1 MRYERAQL
9 PVSQKFALLQ
19 QRKLSAFEQRLASER
34 QVGVDDA
41 WTTVGEAWIRLINCE
56 PIEAKMMSTT
66 THSRNARPGP
76 QGSVTL
82 ARVVFES
89 LRLEH
94 MRRERLLYHRGT
106 GFRERSI
113 SGTLSARLDDKDFFA
128 RTPGAL
134 PEDAVKWP
142 EHKEAWADELPAG
155 IKIKSACTRYY
166 KDMFT
171 RAGVERVALNAQITR
186 TKLAFEDP
194 APRTRLSLK
203 PTDDPKRLKPKT
215 LAWYQH
221 RELEQVV
228 VVRALAATLPAEEA
242 KGHGVDAM
250 VWRAT
255 YHRATL
261 YGELAYALARLPKP
275 NYAETQ
281 WAQLW
286 AQKSREAIAPLAAR
300 ELAGDP
306 APMDPKDRAF
316 ALLVWAEGQL
326 ATKRY
331 STALKAFEA
340 ADALGVDGPNVYLGR
355 HLHLRTLFELQDWEA
370 VVGFAK
376 RLPPSSSRYFAP
388 MVYRVSYSMRKL
400 GNVDKFLATA
410 MAAFRDKPY
419 RADPFMRALYISTL
433 RVLTEYPF
441 ESRIIELL
449 EDMGSRSLT
458 YERVEEYATIALDQ
472 GRAENARAA
481 ARWLLAKHSNAQ
493 FHPRYHALL
502 SLAAFLQNKPEAFI
516 KHLDDITLRSPQ
528 LLQAIPARRRAAFFA
543 RADAQLAR
551 VFRQMLPV
559 MAEWGESTSAQALRQ
574 KWLNVIIERAQTFVR
589 EVPKSLARPSLIE
602 LYRIAS
608 AMLADDR
615 ARAYP
620 ERVGSQEPTPLVLG
634 TVRVESR
641 DLSPFEPDGELRARI
656 MRSLTLLPEDDQPLD
671 NWRPSWSALSWSA
684 QLKAKAAT
692 QQDAPKPPATS
703 PKEDL

>member
-1 MRYERAQL
+1 M
-9 PVSQKFALLQ
+9 SQKFELLQ

-41 WTTVGEAWIRLINCE
+41 WTTVGEAWLRLINCE
-56 PIEAKMMSTT
+56 PIEPGMMSTDA
-66 THSRNARPGP
+66 HPRNTRPGP
-76 QGSVTL
+76 QGSVAL

-106 GFRERSI
+106 GFRKRSI
-113 SGTLSARLDDKDFFA
+113 SGTLSARLDDEDFFA
-128 RTPGAL
+128 RAPGEIADDL
-134 PEDAVKWP
+134 VKWP
-142 EHKEAWADELPAG
+142 PNQEAWADELPAAIG
-155 IKIKSACTRYY
+155 IKSACTNHY
-166 KDMFT
+166 KAMFT
-171 RAGVERVALNAQITR
+171 SARAERVALDAR
-186 TKLAFEDP
+186 VKRAKLAFEDP

-203 PTDDPKRLKPKT
+203 PTDDPKRLKPQT

-228 VVRALAATLPAEEA
+228 TLRALAAELPAVEA
-242 KGHGVDAM
+242 KGQGVDAM

-261 YGELAYALARLPKP
+261 YGELAYALAQLPKP

-281 WAQLW
+281 WAQQW
-286 AQKSREAIAPLAAR
+286 AQRSRDAIEPLAAR

-306 APMDPKDRAF
+306 APMDAKDRAF

-326 ATKRY
+326 ATKQY
-331 STALKAFEA
+331 TPALKGFEA

-355 HLHLRTLFELQDWEA
+355 HLHLRTLFELQDWDA
-370 VVGFAK
+370 VVGFAA
-376 RLPPSSSRYFAP
+376 RLPPASSRYFAP
-388 MVYRVSYSMRKL
+388 MVYRVSYGMRKR
-400 GNVDKFLATA
+400 GDVDTFLATA
-410 MAAFRDKPY
+410 MTAFRDKAY

-441 ESRIIELL
+441 EARIIELL
-449 EDMGSRSLT
+449 EDMGPRSLT

-516 KHLDDITLRSPQ
+516 THLDDITLRSPQ
-528 LLQAIPARRRAAFFA
+528 LLQAIPARRRATFFA
-543 RADAQLAR
+543 SADAQLAR

-559 MAEWGESTSAQALRQ
+559 MAEWGEGAPAQALRQ
-574 KWLNVIIERAQTFVR
+574 KWLGVIINRAQQFVR
-589 EVPKSLARPSLIE
+589 DVPKSLARPSLVE

-608 AMLADDR
+608 AMLDDDR

-620 ERVGSQEPTPLVLG
+620 ERVGTQEPAPLVLG

-641 DLSPFEPDGELRARI
+641 NLSPFEPDGVLRARI
-656 MRSLTLLPEDDQPLD
+656 MRSLTLLPEDTQPLD
-671 NWRPSWSALSWSA
+671 HWRASWSALSWPA
-684 QLKAKAAT
+684 QLKANQEAT
-692 QQDAPKPPATS
+692 QQAAPAAPDSPQVT
-703 PKEDL
+703 PKEDP